1 MRRKKL
7 FQDCRG
13 EGYVGTALMIVI
25 VFTLMISLM
34 FVFSIFTTY
43 LNLNSTAKQLA
54 HGIEV
59 YGQADA
65 ATIALISGGKLS
77 TADVEVDTTWYNAS
91 RKSIQ
96 LKTPFTVTV
105 HERIN
110 IPILKFLT
118 GDSVSIKLNL
128 TASAEGI
135 SEVYWKAGT

>member
-1 MRRKKL
+1 M
-7 FQDCRG
+7 
-13 EGYVGTALMIVI
+13 
-25 VFTLMISLM
+25 
-34 FVFSIFTTY
+34 
-43 LNLNSTAKQLA
+43 
-54 HGIEV
+54 
-59 YGQADA
+59 
-65 ATIALISGGKLS
+65 
-77 TADVEVDTTWYNAS
+77 EVDTTWYNAS

-96 LKTPFTVTV
+96 LKTPFIVTV